1 MKHIILD
8 LDETIVNISSKPSTT
23 QQDHFQ
29 FQLGS
34 HTYYGMKRPGLEVFL
49 NQIFSCF
56 QTVSIWTA
64 ATREYADQVIAAV
77 FTERQR
83 RKLNFLYTRNKLK
96 VEKNG
101 IYSKPLRKIF
111 QTAEA
116 KKIGM
121 TRWNTVMID
130 DREIIFK
137 NNKGNGIVI
146 PPWVRQGEDRELY
159 QLAKLLKHMCEVK
172 VKLTSAQRPLIL

>member
-1 MKHIILD
+1 MKHIVLD
-8 LDETIVNISSKPSTT
+8 LDETIVNISSKPSPH
-23 QQDHFQ
+23 DHFH
-29 FQLGS
+29 FKIGE
-34 HTYYGMKRPGLEVFL
+34 HTYYGMKRPGLDMFL

-64 ATREYADQVIAAV
+64 ATRDYADKVILAV
-77 FTERQR
+77 FNERQR
-83 RKLNFLYTRNKLK
+83 RKLNFLYTRSKLK
-96 VEKNG
+96 VEKTG

-111 QTAEA
+111 TTSNA

-121 TRWNTVMID
+121 TRWNTIMID

-146 PPWVRQGEDRELY
+146 TPWTRQSNDQELY
-159 QLAKLLKHMCEVK
+159 RLAKLLKYMCTMR
-172 VKLTSAQRPLIL
+172 VKLTSAKRPLFL